1 MNACSAGSV
10 FRRVQSPIKAL
21 AFRRGWFTFSDGRK
35 LFVGPSGTSAP
46 LDGADPR
53 QPKRR

>member
-21 AFRRGWFTFSDGRK
+21 AFRRGSFTQK
-35 LFVGPSGTSAP
+35 QAAQQLASAN
-46 LDGADPR
+46 GS
-53 QPKRR
+53 